1 MRWFFI
7 LMIGLVVMGCLE
19 VTEPTTSIQVDNN
32 PPLETNSDSNTN
44 SKFTNPDPILEKRLG
59 EIETIGTNVLEMLPL
74 GIVQFNLQLEMGLN
88 PDMPFNKVTNY
99 LAAISNIRDSLK
111 RVARRQVSS
120 GVVQVEEVNARQAV
134 FIGDNLDSFIP
145 YSKLNHFLINR
156 RGSVESSQLILEGDW
171 IKGKTSDNAL
181 VLSNYLQY
189 YPEGYQLSSLRFKR
203 GGAHF
208 SHYSKLKIS
217 NPSNEYPSIP
227 EALQNGIEGRIQI
240 GNYQPWRSFW
250 DGVGVGRIALI
261 SGSVYEDVPIN
272 DDQITNI
279 PVFFDSVANH
289 LTLNFHT
296 EDHIDFD
303 YNDSYVT
310 IVIHGLR
317 GGYRYN
323 LAGLDLRGSNLSGL
337 NLNGADL
344 SYANLNYANLSYA
357 NLSNV
362 NLQSANLLGAN
373 LVNADLRGA
382 NLTNVSLPSSA
393 NLSNVHLSREG
404 YLYFRNSGSALAGL
418 IPNLSFADLS
428 STDLMDARLWF
439 ANLSN
444 ANFSN
449 VNLSRSVLWAADL
462 GNANLVGADL
472 REAGLVGANLSNANV
487 KGADLRGADLRST
500 LLTGADLAGADFRDT
515 DLRTTIDLRLA
526 VNLRLANLSGV
537 NLSEFDLSGIN
548 LNNVNL
554 SNANLSYV
562 NLSNANLLD
571 ASLVNADLRGANL
584 TNVSLPSSA
593 NLSNVH
599 LSREGYLYLRNLG
612 YDGFAPN
619 LENIDL
625 SNANLSNVNL
635 TNANLVDANLQNAN
649 LVDANLR
656 EANLSEANLREAN
669 LSEADLREANLTNAD
684 LLRVNLQNVRLGGN
698 DLLYLYSVGKGF
710 VDFAFDLR
718 SADLSN
724 AYLRDVNF
732 SNADLQNADLRSVN
746 LVNANLEGTDLR
758 GADLRGANIGGAWLN
773 NDTTVS
779 TSTRFGNTTVSEDTY
794 NLLLSKGVSASYL
807 HNEDAV
813 PSSVDSP
820 PREIDPVEGETSTLP
835 RSTVNISY
843 SGLSSYPRIGDIF
856 NFTVT
861 GQNLEGRLIKITL
874 GYSSYGNDAN
884 LLYLR
889 GHGSSSIV
897 VPSSGIHSLTAT
909 VLYDNVSDNEFL
921 PFANWTNVEVNI
933 RASTTRVYVNHSFS
947 LSVYY
952 NANYN
957 RVKWFERVNDGAFVS
972 LGEYDI
978 NSPLYRNHNTAG
990 YYAYC
995 AAIAGTGVSS
1005 PILTVIVGDESSVLE
1020 PVLGGEPE
1028 APTIDRYLISEG
1040 IRSNGQFGNH
1050 AYIDAGGNM
1059 PGLSFYIQSN
1069 PANITV
1075 NWDLQIRYNQTR
1087 TATIN
1092 GRTYTTTPNDAS
1104 TFTSSSSGEGR
1115 WTVPWGSTRIGGNAV
1130 LTATAGGQE
1139 IGRSTFK
1146 IRGMNPSRQSVKNW
1160 INGNISDLT
1169 DRKIFKGIT
1178 RGETT
1183 GGRSQFNG
1191 VSSRQY
1197 AAEPNWG
1204 YPNGW
1209 GITQLDPPGE
1219 AGNANEVRQRRWN
1232 WKENIAEGL
1241 SRYHDKYTDFAC
1253 KWQTILEAN
1262 YSHANGGASIPYP
1275 TVNQVQKAIGLTN
1288 YNYMDNDVNTLVKI
1302 YHIQAYNGVTTNHS
1316 IRNITGRILTDCRG
1330 NTIMLDQRIYTC
1342 WDYQPDMNNTLKFHP
1357 NSQNYI
1363 QKINNVYRRAQ

>member
-612 YDGFAPN
+612 YSLAGLIPN
-619 LENIDL
+619 LSFADLSSTDLREARLWFVNMSNANFSNVNLSRAVLWAADLGNVNLVGADLRDAGLVAANLRGANVRGADLRGADLRGADLNNANLSNANLSSANL

-635 TNANLVDANLQNAN
+635 TNANLTNAN
-649 LVDANLR
+649 LTDIKVSEEVKTYLISIGFDVFGVNLAGADLSGTDLTSSNLSNANLANVNLSN
-656 EANLSEANLREAN
+656 ANLSNAN
-669 LSEADLREANLTNAD
+669 LS
-684 LLRVNLQNVRLGGN
+684 G
-698 DLLYLYSVGKGF
+698 
-710 VDFAFDLR
+710 
-718 SADLSN
+718 ADLSS
-724 AYLRDVNF
+724 A
-732 SNADLQNADLRSVN
+732 N
-746 LVNANLEGTDLR
+746 LFGANLMGVSLSGAVLSNANLSYS
-758 GADLRGANIGGAWLN
+758 DLRGANFSGANFSSANLNGALLSQAGYAYLTNHN
-773 NDTTVS
+773 NDNAFIFGPVLVAIGIAIIDLFFFDGNSYPYDGRVS
-779 TSTRFGNTTVSEDTY
+779 TPPDNPVHPNDFDNTVPTNGLVDFTNVVDISDHSSRFSGYVVSTYYSHDSAGAFLYLPTIGNLGSSDSVEYT
-794 NLLLSKGVSASYL
+794 LSVNYDNDRNGQVRTADYG
-807 HNEDAV
+807 
-813 PSSVDSP
+813 
-820 PREIDPVEGETSTLP
+820 PVAEVNDTSTFNCNGNP
-835 RSTVNISY
+835 TCE
-843 SGLSSYPRIGDIF
+843 SSDWY
-856 NFTVT
+856 
-861 GQNLEGRLIKITL
+861 
-874 GYSSYGNDAN
+874 
-884 LLYLR
+884 
-889 GHGSSSIV
+889 
-897 VPSSGIHSLTAT
+897 
-909 VLYDNVSDNEFL
+909 
-921 PFANWTNVEVNI
+921 
-933 RASTTRVYVNHSFS
+933 STTTFR
-947 LSVYY
+947 
-952 NANYN
+952 
-957 RVKWFERVNDGAFVS
+957 R
-972 LGEYDI
+972 
-978 NSPLYRNHNTAG
+978 PAG
-990 YYAYC
+990 H
-995 AAIAGTGVSS
+995 
-1005 PILTVIVGDESSVLE
+1005 TV
-1020 PVLGGEPE
+1020 
-1028 APTIDRYLISEG
+1028 
-1040 IRSNGQFGNH
+1040 
-1050 AYIDAGGNM
+1050 
-1059 PGLSFYIQSN
+1059 
-1069 PANITV
+1069 
-1075 NWDLQIRYNQTR
+1075 
-1087 TATIN
+1087 
-1092 GRTYTTTPNDAS
+1092 
-1104 TFTSSSSGEGR
+1104 
-1115 WTVPWGSTRIGGNAV
+1115 IGGNATITGNGHSV
-1130 LTATAGGQE
+1130 K
-1139 IGRSTFK
+1139 FK
-1146 IRGMNPSRQSVKNW
+1146 IKGINPSAKQVKQAIGYNTVQKRLYRA
-1160 INGNISDLT
+1160 IVKHESD
-1169 DRKIFKGIT
+1169 FK
-1178 RGETT
+1178 
-1183 GGRSQFNG
+1183 QFNN
-1191 VSSRQY
+1191 SNQDNAY
-1197 AAEPNWG
+1197 EPNWG
-1204 YPNGW
+1204 TPNGW
-1209 GITQLDPPGE
+1209 GVGQLDPPSDSSELYYSSGQYTTLGKE
-1219 AGNANEVRQRRWN
+1219 QARVNRWYWYSNVTKGYRRFV
-1232 WKENIAEGL
+1232 E
-1241 SRYHDKYTDFAC
+1241 DKYIPVCRWKALI
-1253 KWQTILEAN
+1253 QAN
-1262 YSHANGGASIPYP
+1262 YSHMGI
-1275 TVNQVQKAIGLTN
+1275 TVRWPSTREVKRELSFADVYRTLNDNQFP
-1288 YNYMDNDVNTLVKI
+1288 NDVLTAENI
-1302 YHIQAYNGVTTNHS
+1302 FHIQAYNGVVNRTIQNETGADLS
-1316 IRNITGRILTDCRG
+1316 IPGCGTIGMGKRIRTPWEFD
-1330 NTIMLDQRIYTC
+1330 YTFDT
-1342 WDYQPDMNNTLKFHP
+1342 WFYTFHP
-1357 NSQNYI
+1357 NENEYI
-1363 QKINNVYRRAQ
+1363 KAVHAAYRDAQ